1 MSMQINKKYYIII
14 LDSST
19 FKPLKK
25 SFTDKILFSER
36 TMNNILLL
44 ISPKKSLLLSKDNK
58 FFKMLFDKSNNFP
71 EEDVNLY
78 CSINDNFNKHDDGT
92 FKIIFKCNISY
103 QDLCFSIDE
112 IMNYSNEG
120 KIMLTALTLIN
131 SIDFYI
137 NNNLFSIITDFPL
150 MS

>member
-1 MSMQINKKYYIII
+1 M
-14 LDSST
+14 
-19 FKPLKK
+19 
-25 SFTDKILFSER
+25 
-36 TMNNILLL
+36 
-44 ISPKKSLLLSKDNK
+44 
-58 FFKMLFDKSNNFP
+58 
-71 EEDVNLY
+71 NLY